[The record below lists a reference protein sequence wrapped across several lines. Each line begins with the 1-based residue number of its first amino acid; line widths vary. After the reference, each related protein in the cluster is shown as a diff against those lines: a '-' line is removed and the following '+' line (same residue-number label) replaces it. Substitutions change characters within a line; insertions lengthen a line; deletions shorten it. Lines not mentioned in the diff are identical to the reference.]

1 MYDKAAG
8 SIFTYLIKHYLY
20 IINAISID
28 KVDALFC
35 NPLFI
40 MENGGP
46 CQLPLPMRLTG
57 TSHCFPTNLGV
68 TARPQ
73 RPLSQPHFTLIIN
86 LCATPIAT
94 LQNLQRLFVQEA
106 YHDLYVGT
114 INRTR
119 LELIQPFH
127 FTFLVSFLVSFDS
140 TSNNIQL
147 KSQNFKCSN
156 NI

>member
-94 LQNLQRLFVQEA
+94 LQNLQRLFV
-106 YHDLYVGT
+106 
-114 INRTR
+114 
-119 LELIQPFH
+119 
-127 FTFLVSFLVSFDS
+127 
-140 TSNNIQL
+140 
-147 KSQNFKCSN
+147 
-156 NI
+156 